1 MIDSTDLQT
10 CCIWWFRVIIIF
22 DQLYAYEPNKYHMEK
37 LSYFAGVTFW
47 NFFYNV
53 RWYTLVFCHSISRK
67 SNKDIIFLQSLHK
80 CAIDCDEGLITLS
93 DIEMHNYLHEC
104 STVCECKCVY
114 GRTLELDGK
123 HVVLIVLTGT

>member
-1 MIDSTDLQT
+1 MIDLTDLQT

-104 STVCECKCVY
+104 STVCVCVCM
-114 GRTLELDGK
+114 DG
-123 HVVLIVLTGT
+123 HTDWMVNTSF

>member
-1 MIDSTDLQT
+1 MIDLTYLQT
-10 CCIWWFRVIIIF
+10 CCIREFRIIIIF
-22 DQLYAYEPNKYHMEK
+22 NQLNTYHVEK
-37 LSYFAGVTFW
+37 LSYYAKVKFW
-47 NFFYNV
+47 NFLYNV

-104 STVCECKCVY
+104 STVCVCVC
-114 GRTLELDGK
+114 GRTHELDGK
-123 HVVLIVLTGT
+123 HVVSIVLTDF